1 MSTNVTKRFFISG
14 RVQGVFYRES
24 TRKKALQLGL
34 SGWVKNLSDGRVEC
48 VACGEVSAMQALER
62 WLYKGPITAKV
73 TEVIASEIEHEALA
87 GFQILR

>member
-1 MSTNVTKRFFISG
+1 MSNNVSKHFLISG

-62 WLYKGPITAKV
+62 WLHKGPITAKV
-73 TEVIASEIEHEALA
+73 TAVIASEIKHETLE
-87 GFQILR
+87 GFRVLR